1 MSEQPTAA
9 TNPNVNVML
18 GLPTSDVPPRFP
30 CPLCATH
37 LDLRE
42 SRSRKPYCVCN
53 ACGVQIFFR
62 GKSGISRLRRLLQ
75 EYDRLVAASTAFAA
89 PAIAVFDQLEALRA
103 QRRELE
109 RRRPLIFTNDDL
121 EHTISAVD
129 RDITRLQTLLGQ
141 MSGDTK
147 R

>member
-1 MSEQPTAA
+1 
-9 TNPNVNVML
+9 
-18 GLPTSDVPPRFP
+18 
-30 CPLCATH
+30 
-37 LDLRE
+37 
-42 SRSRKPYCVCN
+42 
-53 ACGVQIFFR
+53 VQIFFR
-62 GKSGISRLRRLLQ
+62 GKSGISRLRRLLR

-109 RRRPLIFTNDDL
+109 RRRPLIFTNEDL

-129 RDITRLQTLLGQ
+129 RDIARLQTALGQ